1 MLVRQGSGSARPL
14 LADPWAT
21 AGIET
26 GVSKSISGKG
36 VGKMRIIALIV
47 GLLLMVPACA
57 TNYNHSENI
66 EVDHFGATGSY
77 SDSRSGTLCKM
88 SLIGGGGGGGGAVGA
103 GALALSVDSS
113 QSQSDP
119 RYFARSI
126 VMVDLTKRLKSIKV
140 DEADG
145 TREYEYVQPG
155 YSSTKPQSSL
165 PSSFGHQPIQ

>member
-1 MLVRQGSGSARPL
+1 
-14 LADPWAT
+14 
-21 AGIET
+21 
-26 GVSKSISGKG
+26 
-36 VGKMRIIALIV
+36 
-47 GLLLMVPACA
+47 
-57 TNYNHSENI
+57 
-66 EVDHFGATGSY
+66 
-77 SDSRSGTLCKM
+77 
-88 SLIGGGGGGGGAVGA
+88 
-103 GALALSVDSS
+103 VDSS

-155 YSSTKPQSSL
+155 SSSTKPQSSL